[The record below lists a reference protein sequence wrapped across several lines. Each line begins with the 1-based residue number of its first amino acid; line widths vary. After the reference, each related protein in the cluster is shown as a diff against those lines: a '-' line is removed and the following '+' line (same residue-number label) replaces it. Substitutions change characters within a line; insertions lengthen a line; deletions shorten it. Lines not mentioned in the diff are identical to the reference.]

1 MMRRDI
7 KMIGLDLDGTLLTSE
22 KVISDYTRQVL
33 TEAIRQG
40 VIVLPATGR
49 PVTGI
54 PEEVREFPGVRYA
67 VTANGA
73 RVLDMKEKR
82 IFYERLVS
90 YGEGKRLL
98 EIFGK
103 YDTLMEIYYEGVGY
117 ANADA
122 LKEVERFVPAA
133 PMVRYITRSRRA
145 VEDLYAF
152 LCREG
157 RPVDKVH
164 ALFADLSEREAALA
178 EAKEKVPDMEY
189 TSAIANNLEV
199 NAKGARKGV
208 GLLKLGE
215 ALGISREE
223 IMVCGDGANDLD
235 MIREA
240 GFGVAM
246 ANAIDAVKQ
255 AADDVTLTNDEDG
268 VAKAIEKY
276 VLK

>member
-7 KMIGLDLDGTLLTSE
+7 KMIGLDLDGTLLNSE
-22 KVISDYTRQVL
+22 KVLSDYTKQIL
-33 TEAIRQG
+33 AEAIRQG
-40 VIVLPATGR
+40 VIVLPTTGR

-73 RVLDMKEKR
+73 RVLDMKENR
-82 IFYERLVS
+82 IFYERLVA
-90 YGEGKRLL
+90 YEDGKRLL
-98 EIFGK
+98 EVFGK
-103 YDTLMEIYYEGVGY
+103 YDTLLEIYYDGVGY
-117 ANADA
+117 ASTDA
-122 LKEVERFVPAA
+122 LRQVERFVPLA
-133 PMVRYITRSRRA
+133 PMVKYITRSRRA
-145 VEDLYAF
+145 VDDLYVF
-152 LCREG
+152 FNSEG

-164 ALFADLSEREAALA
+164 VLFADLTERKAAFA
-178 EAKEKVPDMEY
+178 EAKEILPDLEY
-189 TSAIANNLEV
+189 TSAIDNNLEV

-223 IMVCGDGANDLD
+223 IMACGDGANDLD

-240 GFGVAM
+240 GLGVAM
-246 ANAIDAVKQ
+246 ANAVDAVKQ